1 MNIQLFSK
9 NALVG
14 AATQGI
20 GAGIATEL
28 AKCGANVTIMSRNE
42 TKLKDFVSSLPVV
55 NPDQKHGYLVADFS
69 DFENY
74 KKVISEYFRTHS
86 IDILVNNTNGPE
98 PGLALDKSV
107 ADYQK
112 AFDLLFKTVCE
123 TTLLALPYMIAQ
135 KNGRIINVSSL
146 SVKGPIGN
154 LALSNSI
161 RSAVM
166 AWAKT
171 LSNEIAQHN
180 ITVNNI
186 LTGYFDTERIQNLI
200 QHEAKQTG
208 ASTEEIKKARE
219 QKIPMKRLGKPE
231 EYGHLVAF
239 LASEY
244 ASYLT
249 GANIPLDGGLN
260 NTY

>member
-14 AATQGI
+14 GATQGI
-20 GAGIATEL
+20 GAGIALEL
-28 AKCGANVTIMSRNE
+28 AKCGANVTVMARNE
-42 TKLKDFVSSLPVV
+42 TKLKDFVSSLPVL
-55 NPDQKHGYLVADFS
+55 NPEQKHGYLVADFS
-69 DFENY
+69 DFESY
-74 KKVISEYFRTHS
+74 RKIIAGYFNDHS
-86 IDILVNNTNGPE
+86 VDILVNNTNGPE
-98 PGLALDKSV
+98 PGLALDKTPD
-107 ADYQK
+107 DYQK
-112 AFDLLFKTVCE
+112 AFDLLFKTVCD
-123 TTLLALPYMIAQ
+123 TTLLALPHMIQQ

-146 SVKGPIGN
+146 SVKEPIGN

-161 RSAVM
+161 RSAVI

-180 ITVNNI
+180 ITVNNV
-186 LTGYFDTERIQNLI
+186 LTGYFDTERIQKLVS
-200 QHEAKQTG
+200 HESQQSG
-208 ASTEEIKKARE
+208 APADEIKKARE
-219 QKIPMKRLGKPE
+219 NKIPMKRFGQPE

-244 ASYLT
+244 SNYLT
-249 GANIPLDGGLN
+249 GTSIPLDGGLN